1 MMTREESLAVLN
13 LPASA
18 TKGEI
23 EQAYQRLVR
32 RYPPEFQPEKFRQI
46 DDAYRFLTSL
56 PAMLERLLSSATQE
70 KELDKSL
77 FSLTVDPPSA
87 AFEDALLELKKQV
100 KLSFLWPTSG
110 KE

>member
-1 MMTREESLAVLN
+1 MTREEWLAVLN
-13 LPASA
+13 LPVSA
-18 TKGEI
+18 TKGDI

-56 PAMLERLLSSATQE
+56 PSMLERLLSSAAQE

-77 FSLTVDPPSA
+77 FSLTATPPA
-87 AFEDALLELKKQV
+87 AALEDALRELKKQV
-100 KLSFLWPTSG
+100 KLSFLWPSPK

>member
-1 MMTREESLAVLN
+1 MTRENSLAALN

-18 TKGEI
+18 TKADI
-23 EQAYQRLVR
+23 EQAYHRLVR

-56 PAMLERLLSSATQE
+56 PAMLEKLLSSAAQE
-70 KELDKSL
+70 KELDKGL
-77 FSLTVDPPSA
+77 FNLTAAPPSA
-87 AFEDALLELKKQV
+87 ALEEAILELKQQV
-100 KLSFLWPTSG
+100 KLSFLWPSPA

>member
-1 MMTREESLAVLN
+1 MTREESLAVFN

-18 TKGEI
+18 TKEEI

-56 PAMLERLLSSATQE
+56 PSMIERLLSPAVQE

-77 FSLTVDPPSA
+77 FSLTITPPSA
-87 AFEDALLELKKQV
+87 ALEEALLEVKKQF
-100 KLSFLWPTSG
+100 KISFLWPSP
-110 KE
+110 ERE

>member
-1 MMTREESLAVLN
+1 MTREESLTVLN

-18 TKGEI
+18 VKGEI

-46 DDAYRFLTSL
+46 DEAYRFLISL
-56 PAMLERLLSSATQE
+56 PSMLEKLLSPAAQE

-77 FSLTVDPPSA
+77 FSLKIAPPSA
-87 AFEDALLELKKQV
+87 ALEDALWEVKKQF
-100 KLSFLWPTSG
+100 KLSFLWPSPPR
-110 KE
+110 E